1 MKAVL
6 LECDVLVVGAGP
18 AGLAAAAAA
27 RESGADVICLDL
39 FAQAGGQYSMRPA
52 VAGGRF
58 DAAPQVVAGR
68 SAEARCR
75 ELGVRFLFDTEIFWA
90 EPGFTVFAR
99 QGAGA
104 VTIRAAAVVAA
115 TGAMERPVPFDG
127 WTLPG
132 VITAGAAQRLI
143 KANGT
148 APGRNVVLAGT
159 GPFLLAV
166 ADTFAKAGLSLRA
179 YVEMRRPGLS
189 LLSPFVRH
197 PSRLGEALGL
207 LAGLRRTRAA
217 FHGGHVVTEAL
228 GSGRLE
234 AVRLAPLGKDGLP
247 RKEEAFLVEDVDC
260 LCIGYGFRPVIDL
273 TSLLHASHRFDS
285 ALGGW
290 HCAVDARTQQT
301 DIAGLYAAGETT
313 GIGGAVP
320 ARLGGKL
327 AGLQAA
333 HGLGKNASAASLEET
348 WRALTTAR
356 GFAAGLARLFPFP
369 DHLAGQLSA
378 AGTVCRCEDV
388 TRADVEAAIDEG
400 ASDIFSVKMWTRAG
414 MGPCQGRICGPALG
428 DLVAARLGVAARD
441 AGYNRPHMPL
451 RPVPLDI
458 AEAALALSAPQNHS
472 AGTNPT

>member
-1 MKAVL
+1 MKATF

-39 FAQAGGQYSMRPA
+39 FSQAGGQYHMRPV

-58 DAAPQVVAGR
+58 DQAPQVVAGR

-99 QGAGA
+99 QGGDA
-104 VTIRAAAVVAA
+104 VTIRATAVVAA
-115 TGAMERPVPFDG
+115 TGAMERAIPFDG

-143 KANGT
+143 KANST
-148 APGRNVVLAGT
+148 PPGKNVVLAGT

-197 PSRLGEALGL
+197 PARLGEAFGL
-207 LAGLRRTRAA
+207 LNGVRKTRPI
-217 FHGGHVVTEAL
+217 FHTGHVVIEAL
-228 GSGRLE
+228 GNGRLE
-234 AVRLAPLGKDGLP
+234 AIRLAPIGKDGQP
-247 RKEEAFLVEDVDC
+247 RRESAFVVEDVDC
-260 LCIGYGFRPVIDL
+260 LCIGYGFRPVVDF
-273 TSLLHASHRFDS
+273 TSLLQAKHRFDTT
-285 ALGGW
+285 LGGW
-290 HCAVDARTQQT
+290 YCAVDEATQQT
-301 DIAGLYAAGETT
+301 SVPGLYAAGETT
-313 GIGGAVP
+313 GVGGAAP
-320 ARLGGKL
+320 ARLGGRL

-333 HGLGKNASAASLEET
+333 QSIGKSISSPGLEEV
-348 WRALTTAR
+348 RQALATAK
-356 GFAAGLARLFPFP
+356 GFAACLARLFPFP
-369 DHLAGQLSA
+369 GHLVEQLSP
-378 AGTVCRCEDV
+378 AGTICRCEDV

-400 ASDIFSVKMWTRAG
+400 ASDVFSVKMWTRAG
-414 MGPCQGRICGPALG
+414 MGPCQGRICGSALG
-428 DLVAARLGVAARD
+428 DIVATRLGVAAED

-451 RPVPLDI
+451 RPVPLSI
-458 AEAALALSAPQNHS
+458 ADAALALAAPQTHL
-472 AGTNPT
+472 AGTSRT